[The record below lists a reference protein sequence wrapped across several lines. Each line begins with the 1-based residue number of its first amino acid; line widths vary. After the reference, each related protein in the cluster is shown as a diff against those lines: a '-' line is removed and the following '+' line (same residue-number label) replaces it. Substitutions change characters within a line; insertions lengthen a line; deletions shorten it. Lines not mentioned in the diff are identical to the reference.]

1 MGSQAERLPAPA
13 LELDGVSARYPSSRE
28 PPLVGASLTV
38 SPGELL
44 GVLGPN
50 GAGKSTLL
58 RVLAGTLAPSSGA
71 ARLFGKPLASL
82 SRREVARDVA
92 VVLQSEEVAF
102 GYSAFDVVMMGRA
115 AHQDGWM
122 RARAEDSLIV
132 RRAMERCDVE
142 ALAERPVADLSGGEQ
157 KRVALARALA
167 QTPRVLL
174 LDEPT
179 AFLDIRHQIALF
191 DLLAEEVAAGL
202 ACVVVMHDLN
212 LAAQYASRV
221 ALANAGRLVAVGRVE
236 EVMTYARLRETF
248 DTDLYVGVNDV
259 TGARFFL
266 PMRRWGSANVGAA
279 EL

>member
-1 MGSQAERLPAPA
+1 
-13 LELDGVSARYPSSRE
+13 
-28 PPLVGASLTV
+28 LTV
-38 SPGELL
+38 NPGELL

-58 RVLAGTLAPSSGA
+58 RVLSGTLAPASGT
-71 ARLFGKPLASL
+71 ARLFGRPLISL
-82 SRREVARDVA
+82 ARREVARDLA
-92 VVLQSEEVAF
+92 VVAQQEEVAF
-102 GYSAFDVVMMGRA
+102 GYTAFDVVMMGRSV
-115 AHQDGWM
+115 HQEGWM
-122 RARAEDSLIV
+122 RARDSDLAIA
-132 RRAMERCDVE
+132 RRAMERCDVQ
-142 ALAERPVADLSGGEQ
+142 ALAERPVNDLSGGEQ

-191 DLLAEEVAAGL
+191 DLLAEEVAQGL

-221 ALANAGRLVAVGRVE
+221 ALAKGGRLVAVGRVE

-248 DTDLYVGVNDV
+248 DSDLYVGVNDV

-266 PMRRWGSANVGAA
+266 PMRTSA
-279 EL
+279 